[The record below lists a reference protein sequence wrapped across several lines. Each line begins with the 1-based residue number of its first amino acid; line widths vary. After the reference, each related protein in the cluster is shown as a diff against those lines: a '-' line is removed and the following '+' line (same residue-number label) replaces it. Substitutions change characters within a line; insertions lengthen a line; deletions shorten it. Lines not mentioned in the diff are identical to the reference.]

1 MVLRIHFSANVVA
14 QAAVQPHHRSSR
26 WWGCGLLCGFS
37 KPTIGIVVLRIE
49 LSASVVAQAA
59 VVAGYIA
66 AAASDP
72 AVAAALLA
80 IPALYVLL

>member
-1 MVLRIHFSANVVA
+1 
-14 QAAVQPHHRSSR
+14 
-26 WWGCGLLCGFS
+26 LCGFS

-80 IPALYVLL
+80 ILALYVLL

>member
-1 MVLRIHFSANVVA
+1 MVLRIDFLAN
-14 QAAVQPHHRSSR
+14 
-26 WWGCGLLCGFS
+26 
-37 KPTIGIVVLRIE
+37 
-49 LSASVVAQAA
+49 VVAQAA